1 MKTYNLTT
9 LFTLFFFSTLCF
21 ANEAD
26 VLTAKAHCNKN
37 RICSFD
43 VTIKH
48 DDKNWNHYAN
58 GYEIL
63 TLDNKKLGKRVLHH
77 PHINEQPFTRSI
89 RDIKIPKNTNKV
101 IIRAHD
107 IIHGSGG
114 EEVVIKLF
122 K

>member
-1 MKTYNLTT
+1 MKSYLLLLSLLATLTY
-9 LFTLFFFSTLCF
+9 
-21 ANEAD
+21 ANKAD
-26 VLTAKAHCNKN
+26 VLKAVSHCSPYRSCN
-37 RICSFD
+37 FD
-43 VTIKH
+43 VTIQHNDEGWKH
-48 DDKNWNHYAN
+48 FAN
-58 GYEIL
+58 AYDIV
-63 TLDNKKLGKRVLHH
+63 TVDGKVLATRILHH
-77 PHINEQPFTRSI
+77 PHVEEQPFTRSI